1 MQTLRKKR
9 LEQLAKAPKMNP
21 NNRVHSSQY
30 AEHEFNLTQ
39 LQKFIS
45 EKAFDQMQQSIDKGS
60 QMSSTLA
67 DQIASAMK
75 AWAKSKGATHYT
87 HWFQPLTGATAEKHE
102 SFFDLDIE
110 GNQIEKFD
118 GDQLVQQI
126 PNTSSFPSGGIRNT
140 FEARGYTA
148 WDPTSP
154 AFLFENTLCIP
165 TIFVSYTGEAL
176 DYKTPLLKSLQKL
189 NEAALEICHFFDK
202 STSKV
207 NATLGW
213 EQEYFLID
221 RSLALSRPDL
231 LLTGRTLLGH
241 APSKGQELNDHYFGS
256 IPMRVS
262 VFLKELEVECHL
274 LGIPIKTRH
283 NEVAPSQYEVAAVF
297 ENANLAVDHNTLL
310 MELMNKIAVKHHF
323 MVLFHEKPFDKINGS
338 GKHTNWSLNTN
349 TGVNLLSP
357 GKTPMSNL
365 QFLSF
370 FINTIAA
377 ILKHEELLRAATV
390 SASND
395 LRIGQNE
402 APSAM
407 LSIFIGKHLMQV
419 LEDLEN
425 VTKGKLSP
433 EEKTDLKLNVIGKI
447 PEILLDNTDRNR
459 TSPIAFTGNKFEF
472 RTVGSKANCAKI
484 TTVLNAVVSEQL
496 LDFKRSIDELIESKN
511 MKKDDAIF
519 NVLRETITSV
529 KKVLSESNGN
539 IEEGKAIKKN
549 QKSTPFKNT
558 PEALPA
564 FIKKSSVVLFESLEI
579 LSSRELS
586 ARYQV
591 DLEAYVSTLQIE
603 SRTLGDMAR
612 NHVIP
617 TAIRYQ
623 NLLIENIRGLKEI
636 YGEKFKVHA
645 GEQLLILEQI
655 AAHISEINEGVTKMI
670 NARKAANSTEDYLQ
684 KAVQYAQTVLPYL
697 ESIRYHCD
705 KLELTVDD
713 TLWPL
718 AKYRELLFVR

>member
-1 MQTLRKKR
+1 MQTLRKKS
-9 LEQLAKAPKMNP
+9 LEHLAKTP
-21 NNRVHSSQY
+21 NANKESTLSGI
-30 AEHEFNLTQ
+30 EFASNVLNHKQ

-45 EKAFDQMQQSIDKGS
+45 QKAFEQMQQCIEKGT
-60 QMSSTLA
+60 QMGASLA

-75 AWAKSKGATHYT
+75 AWALGKGATHYS

-102 SFFDLDIE
+102 SFFDLDAF

-126 PNTSSFPSGGIRNT
+126 PNASSFPSGGIRNT

-154 AFLFENTLCIP
+154 AFIFENTLCIP

-176 DYKTPLLKSLQKL
+176 DYKTPFLKSLQKL
-189 NEAALEICHFFDK
+189 DDAAVEICRFFDK
-202 STSKV
+202 NISKV

-221 RSLALSRPDL
+221 RSLALTRPDL
-231 LLTGRTLLGH
+231 MLTGRTLLGH
-241 APSKGQELNDHYFGS
+241 APSKGEELNDHYFGS
-256 IPMRVS
+256 IPSRVS
-262 VFLKELEVECHL
+262 NFLIELEKECKL

-283 NEVAPSQYEVAAVF
+283 NEVAPSQYEVAPVF

-310 MELMNKIAVKHHF
+310 MDLMNKVAYKHNF
-323 MVLFHEKPFDKINGS
+323 VVLFHEKPFDKINGS
-338 GKHTNWSLNTN
+338 GKHINWSLNTK
-349 TGVNLLSP
+349 TGINLLSP

-377 ILKHEELLRAATV
+377 VLRYKDLIKAATV

-395 LRIGQNE
+395 LRIGFNE
-402 APSAM
+402 APSSE
-407 LSIFIGKHLMQV
+407 LSVFIGNYLLEV

-425 VTKGKLSP
+425 VSKGKLSP

-459 TSPIAFTGNKFEF
+459 TAPIAFTGNKFEF
-472 RTVGSKANCAKI
+472 RTVGSKSNSSKLI
-484 TTVLNAVVSEQL
+484 TVLNAVVTEQL
-496 LDFKRSIDELIESKN
+496 LDFKLAVDKLIDGKK

-519 NVLRETITSV
+519 NVLRETISSI
-529 KKVLSESNGN
+529 KPELSIKNNTTKDSEQVSTPK
-539 IEEGKAIKKN
+539 ELPSYVASKAIAL
-549 QKSTPFKNT
+549 F
-558 PEALPA
+558 EAL
-564 FIKKSSVVLFESLEI
+564 EI
-579 LSSRELS
+579 FSERELT

-591 DLEAYVSTLQIE
+591 DLEAYISTVQIE

-612 NHVIP
+612 NHIIP

-623 NLLIENIRGLKEI
+623 NMLIENIRGLKEI
-636 YGEKFKVHA
+636 YGTSYKEFA
-645 GEQLLILEQI
+645 SEQLVILEKISKYI
-655 AAHISEINEGVTKMI
+655 AEINDGVTQMT
-670 NARKAANSTEDYLQ
+670 NARKKANSTSDFHK
-684 KAVQYAQTVLPYL
+684 KALQYAQTVKPFLTN
-697 ESIRYHCD
+697 IRHQCD
-705 KLELTVDD
+705 KLELTVED

>member
-1 MQTLRKKR
+1 MKTLRKKS

-21 NNRVHSSQY
+21 NNRVLSSQF
-30 AEHEFNLTQ
+30 AEHVFNLTQ

-60 QMSSTLA
+60 QMSSSLA

-102 SFFDLDIE
+102 SFFDLDID

-126 PNTSSFPSGGIRNT
+126 PNASSFPSGGIRNT

-496 LDFKRSIDELIESKN
+496 LDFKRAIDELIESKN

-529 KKVLSESNGN
+529 KKVLAESNGN
-539 IEEGKAIKKN
+539 IEESKAIKKN

-591 DLEAYVSTLQIE
+591 DLEAYVSSLQIE

>member
-1 MQTLRKKR
+1 M
-9 LEQLAKAPKMNP
+9 
-21 NNRVHSSQY
+21 
-30 AEHEFNLTQ
+30 
-39 LQKFIS
+39 
-45 EKAFDQMQQSIDKGS
+45 
-60 QMSSTLA
+60 
-67 DQIASAMK
+67 
-75 AWAKSKGATHYT
+75 
-87 HWFQPLTGATAEKHE
+87 
-102 SFFDLDIE
+102 
-110 GNQIEKFD
+110 
-118 GDQLVQQI
+118 
-126 PNTSSFPSGGIRNT
+126 
-140 FEARGYTA
+140 
-148 WDPTSP
+148 
-154 AFLFENTLCIP
+154 
-165 TIFVSYTGEAL
+165 
-176 DYKTPLLKSLQKL
+176 
-189 NEAALEICHFFDK
+189 
-202 STSKV
+202 
-207 NATLGW
+207 
-213 EQEYFLID
+213 
-221 RSLALSRPDL
+221 ALSRPDL

-390 SASND
+390 SESND

-425 VTKGKLSP
+425 VTKGKLSH

-529 KKVLSESNGN
+529 KKVLTESNGN